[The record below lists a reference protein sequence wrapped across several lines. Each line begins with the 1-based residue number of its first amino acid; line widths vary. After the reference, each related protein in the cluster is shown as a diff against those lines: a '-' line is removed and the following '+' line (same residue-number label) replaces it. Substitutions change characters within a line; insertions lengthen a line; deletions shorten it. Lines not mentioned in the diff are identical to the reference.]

1 MAPEGYYN
9 FIDMQIY
16 HKICVKLLSGEPIL
30 DFIVS
35 TRIACVSNK
44 DFKWFVLSGS
54 RQNFI
59 ETLIELNEAE
69 SCFLRARCQCSTTS
83 ACSYFLQSSESLHPI
98 FFYYQSVAFMICS
111 RKSLSINLTAQD
123 ALLDRTNREVVSGIF
138 SEKAGTFKTIQ
149 AR

>member
-98 FFYYQSVAFMICS
+98 FFYY
-111 RKSLSINLTAQD
+111 
-123 ALLDRTNREVVSGIF
+123 
-138 SEKAGTFKTIQ
+138 
-149 AR
+149 